1 MSAGKQSNFFSTN
14 RGAEQQRHNRS
25 DGELKQQHE
34 VLLSTLLLEQ
44 QLHSTSTDEHKRPP
58 RSPPSTFDFYFS
70 DITANTTPI
79 VDGDSAKQNEIIVQQ
94 ILFTQCHRD
103 LEQDS
108 NKGIEVLESAE
119 YEWKS
124 ETKRGQQQR
133 DDLFSSPIN
142 LILSLFSCLDK
153 IRYW

>member
-1 MSAGKQSNFFSTN
+1 SIFFSTN
-14 RGAEQQRHNRS
+14 RAAELQRHNRS
-25 DGELKQQHE
+25 DSELKQQHE
-34 VLLSTLLLEQ
+34 ILLSTLLLEQ
-44 QLHSTSTDEHKRPP
+44 QLHSASTDEHKR
-58 RSPPSTFDFYFS
+58 R
-70 DITANTTPI
+70 
-79 VDGDSAKQNEIIVQQ
+79 VNE

-124 ETKRGQQQR
+124 ETKNGQQQTY
-133 DDLFSSPIN
+133 DLFSSPIN
-142 LILSLFSCLDK
+142 SILSLFSCLDK

>member
-1 MSAGKQSNFFSTN
+1 SNFFSTN
-14 RGAEQQRHNRS
+14 RGAELQRHNRS
-25 DGELKQQHE
+25 DSELKQQHE
-34 VLLSTLLLEQ
+34 IRLSILLREQ
-44 QLHSTSTDEHKRPP
+44 QLHSAVTDEHKR
-58 RSPPSTFDFYFS
+58 R
-70 DITANTTPI
+70 
-79 VDGDSAKQNEIIVQQ
+79 VNE

-124 ETKRGQQQR
+124 ETKNGQQQT

-142 LILSLFSCLDK
+142 SILPLFSYSDK
-153 IRYW
+153 IRYC

>member
-1 MSAGKQSNFFSTN
+1 KNKA
-14 RGAEQQRHNRS
+14 
-25 DGELKQQHE
+25 
-34 VLLSTLLLEQ
+34 
-44 QLHSTSTDEHKRPP
+44 P
-58 RSPPSTFDFYFS
+58 RSPPSTVDFYFS
-70 DITANTTPI
+70 DITANTTRI
-79 VDGDSAKQNEIIVQQ
+79 

-124 ETKRGQQQR
+124 ETKNGQQQTY
-133 DDLFSSPIN
+133 DLFSSPIN
-142 LILSLFSCLDK
+142 SILSLFSCLDK

>member
-1 MSAGKQSNFFSTN
+1 MTSEQLTRIKQERSMSTENSMIMI
-14 RGAEQQRHNRS
+14 
-25 DGELKQQHE
+25 ELLIQFIKCIIKNIKTKH
-34 VLLSTLLLEQ
+34 LDHYRLLLI
-44 QLHSTSTDEHKRPP
+44 
-58 RSPPSTFDFYFS
+58 FFS
-70 DITANTTPI
+70 DIIVNTTPI
-79 VDGDSAKQNEIIVQQ
+79 VDSDSAKQTEIAIENLTKEIIAQE
-94 ILFTQCHRD
+94 ILFTQCHRY

-124 ETKRGQQQR
+124 ETKSGQQQT

-142 LILSLFSCLDK
+142 SILSLFSYLDK

>member
-1 MSAGKQSNFFSTN
+1 SNFFSTN
-14 RGAEQQRHNRS
+14 RGAELQRHNRS

-34 VLLSTLLLEQ
+34 VLLSTLLREQ
-44 QLHSTSTDEHKRPP
+44 QLHSTATDEHKRYKNKAP
-58 RSPPSTFDFYFS
+58 RPPPSTVDFYFS
-70 DITANTTPI
+70 DIIVNTTSI
-79 VDGDSAKQNEIIVQQ
+79 VDSDSAKQNEIIAQQ

-124 ETKRGQQQR
+124 ATKNGQQR
-133 DDLFSSPIN
+133 TDDLFSSPIN
-142 LILSLFSCLDK
+142 SILSLFSCLDK